1 MIYLKAKDNKGY
13 LVYNSSTKKI
23 TIINTKEGTSRTMG
37 INILDIATI
46 LIDVK
51 HKFEV
56 VEGLPK
62 AVKVLYVPKV

>member
-1 MIYLKAKDNKGY
+1 MIYLKARDNKGY

-46 LIDVK
+46 LMDVK